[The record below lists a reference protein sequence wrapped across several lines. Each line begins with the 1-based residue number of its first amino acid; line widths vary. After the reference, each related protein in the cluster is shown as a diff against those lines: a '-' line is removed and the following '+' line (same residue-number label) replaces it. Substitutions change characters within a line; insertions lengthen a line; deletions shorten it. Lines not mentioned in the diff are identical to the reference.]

1 MTIHIDAS
9 INEENG
15 DFIIEGQ
22 DFGPS
27 VKEIFGDS
35 DYEYWL
41 TVPVAYKA
49 DLLKCL
55 RRIAG
60 EMGQPDESADE
71 FLVRLVK
78 QQFGAVDAV
87 NRMKELCEEQ
97 GIPCKYFS
105 Y

>member
-1 MTIHIDAS
+1 MQGRHRTTLFRCEGTGMTIHIDAS

-41 TVPVAYKA
+41 TVPVAS
-49 DLLKCL
+49 
-55 RRIAG
+55 RRI
-60 EMGQPDESADE
+60 
-71 FLVRLVK
+71 
-78 QQFGAVDAV
+78 
-87 NRMKELCEEQ
+87 C
-97 GIPCKYFS
+97 
-105 Y
+105 